1 MAVCSLLN
9 KIHCQCHL
17 WIGLHR
23 LFAFIHSVYHVSFT
37 RIRFILNIA
46 QLGNF
51 TKHVSFILIFKNLA
65 GSRTRE
71 KALYFSPSF
80 SVNTGLI
87 VIRTKYMSRNVVKI
101 RRTREKPDFITCH
114 ILTVMCFSL
123 ADSLAEHKKLLSGCI
138 RKHHFFRISGNFQY
152 TANIKCHRI
161 DNSFWLFNDSETHAH
176 TQIKRNRALR
186 NALYFSFDRIICVLL
201 SSRSAKTFHPL
212 FLLPTS
218 LWFTLC
224 LYISRDYRYE
234 SSIRKYLLK

>member
-1 MAVCSLLN
+1 MYFHIIFSLSFFLLTAMAVCSLLN

-101 RRTREKPDFITCH
+101 RRTREKPDFYHMPHFDCDV
-114 ILTVMCFSL
+114 LFS
-123 ADSLAEHKKLLSGCI
+123 C
-138 RKHHFFRISGNFQY
+138 RFFS
-152 TANIKCHRI
+152 
-161 DNSFWLFNDSETHAH
+161 
-176 TQIKRNRALR
+176 RA
-186 NALYFSFDRIICVLL
+186 
-201 SSRSAKTFHPL
+201 
-212 FLLPTS
+212 
-218 LWFTLC
+218 
-224 LYISRDYRYE
+224 
-234 SSIRKYLLK
+234 